1 MGAIM
6 FRLFILQ
13 IIICKKYF
21 EKLGLV
27 LSYSNKNL
35 EIFLVLPILELKTH
49 FNNKNSN
56 D

>member
-13 IIICKKYF
+13 SEIRVIF

-27 LSYSNKNL
+27 LSYPNKNL
-35 EIFLVLPILELKTH
+35 EIFLV
-49 FNNKNSN
+49 
-56 D
+56 